1 MKKLLYIITSMILI
15 SPNISFGFLSDSL
28 DLDMYKKID
37 KWIYDLELK
46 YYDRE
51 LRWWDMNQEISDNLN
66 KTALINNLDWD
77 CFKEW
82 LTLKDVNTMTQIQE
96 KIDLNWTIPKDDSQ
110 IQKIVD
116 YIKIECIWDPE
127 CEEWKDCWYSI
138 WKLKDFLAIASQTHQ
153 NSIEVWNQKLN
164 DTFKIRRVWLYS
176 DWIKENSSF
185 DLMVDIQDIND
196 IIFEKQD
203 KYSWENN
210 SNIWKLM
217 ESILSWK
224 WIEEAINN
232 SLYPENNFFTSVI
245 DATETNPV
253 VWWEKEDKSEEN
265 KNYLSS
271 IWWNRWNTNKCLT
284 DESWLDNNS
293 INTLLKKINKDLL
306 INKIKNWWNNS
317 NDLWNNPEY
326 TWWSKK
332 WFKELW
338 WNYESLKTDFW
349 DYKKLNDNKKWPC
362 NNFFCITTKFV
373 IYNHKILW
381 TTRDLS
387 IEAILKRSNEHFK
400 KFASTSL
407 MQAKMATNNFEIWL
421 RDINL
426 PDMFHVWVQVTKK
439 PVPLLWVD
447 KQENDPDYDDF
458 KSENML
464 VDYYDSMWL
473 EYNRAND
480 MENFIQATAETK
492 TITDCEELSIEQ
504 CNNKISLKETK
515 SYRDLEK
522 WILIKE
528 QRIDKKLLETDMKE
542 FYDNFWEFETFTRQ
556 LMDYTFAVNAIV
568 KEMVNIPI
576 NNE

>member
-480 MENFIQATAETK
+480 MENLIQAIAETK

>member
-1 MKKLLYIITSMILI
+1 MILI

-480 MENFIQATAETK
+480 MENFIKATAETK